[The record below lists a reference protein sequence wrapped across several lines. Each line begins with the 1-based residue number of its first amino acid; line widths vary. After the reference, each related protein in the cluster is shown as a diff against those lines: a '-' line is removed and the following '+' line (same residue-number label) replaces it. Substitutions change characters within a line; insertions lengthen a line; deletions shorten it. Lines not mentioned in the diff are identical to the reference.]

1 MKFFMAMD
9 PPTVTYQE
17 KQIAIRNG
25 KPIVYDKP
33 EVAQART
40 KLRAHL
46 HGRRRRLLR
55 LRGTDDRYLFG
66 RWEVMT

>member
-17 KQIAIRNG
+17 KQIAVRNG

-33 EVAQART
+33 EVVQARAT
-40 KLRAHL
+40 LR
-46 HGRRRRLLR
+46 GRRPTHHPMLLPKR
-55 LRGTDDRYLFG
+55 QARGWRVPDY
-66 RWEVMT
+66 